1 MKYKYEGQFPVAVP
15 KNGFFV
21 TVNPGD
27 VIELEEAPN
36 RNFKEVK
43 EKKVKTNKKSM
54 EVDEK

>member
-1 MKYKYEGQFPVAVP
+1 MKYKYEGEFSVAVQ

-27 VIELEEAPN
+27 EIELEKAPN

-43 EKKVKTNKKSM
+43 EKKVKQKKISM
-54 EVDEK
+54 EVDE